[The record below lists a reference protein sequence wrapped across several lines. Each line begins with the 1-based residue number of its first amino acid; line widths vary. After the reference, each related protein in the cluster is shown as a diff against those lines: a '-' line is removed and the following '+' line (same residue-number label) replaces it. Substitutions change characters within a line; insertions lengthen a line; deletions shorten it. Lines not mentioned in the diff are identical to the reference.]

1 MFRYSILFLLLA
13 SFLPCLNCAAQQ
25 LPAERVIDLSTP
37 DNATLKATFFP
48 SVKPGP
54 GVLLLHQCNRQR
66 KVWDALARQLAAA
79 GINVLT
85 VDLPGFGESSGTP
98 YDKLSPQEAQAQGKK
113 WPADIDVAFQYLTS
127 QPGVR
132 REVIGVGGASCGVDN
147 SIQTARRHPREVKSL
162 VLLSGGT
169 DYSGRQFL
177 RQANQL
183 PVFAAMADDDEFR
196 QTVEIMPW
204 VFSLSSNPGKQFV
217 HYATGGHGADMFAVH
232 PELRGKIVDLYVTTL
247 IKSPGQAPAATP
259 AWVAPPSAEVLNLM
273 EQPGGPAKVAQKL
286 QDARKVD
293 PKAVF
298 FDEANVNFMG
308 YEHLQAG
315 DTKGALE
322 ILKLNA
328 IAFPESPNVYDSL
341 SDLYVATGEK
351 DLARQNASKALEL
364 VASDTKDPEQL
375 RNAIR
380 DSAQQKLKQLGP
392 SPQ

>member
-1 MFRYSILFLLLA
+1 MQSATQGVGRA
-13 SFLPCLNCAAQQ
+13 GAAVGGS
-25 LPAERVIDLSTP
+25 R
-37 DNATLKATFFP
+37 
-48 SVKPGP
+48 
-54 GVLLLHQCNRQR
+54 HQCP
-66 KVWDALARQLAAA
+66 DSGFA
-79 GINVLT
+79 
-85 VDLPGFGESSGTP
+85 GFGESSGTP
-98 YDKLSPQEAQAQGKK
+98 HAKLSPQEAQAQGKK
-113 WPADIDVAFQYLTS
+113 WPPDIDVAFQYLTS

-147 SIQTARRHPREVKSL
+147 SIQTARRHPRQVKSL

-196 QTVEIMPW
+196 PTVEIMPW

-232 PELRGKIVDLYVTTL
+232 PELRGKIVDWYVTTL

-259 AWVAPPSAEVLNLM
+259 AWVAPPSAEVLNLL

-286 QDARKVD
+286 QDARKTD
-293 PKAVF
+293 PKAVL
-298 FDEANVNFMG
+298 FDESTVNIMG

-341 SDLYVATGEK
+341 SDLYLATGE
-351 DLARQNASKALEL
+351 
-364 VASDTKDPEQL
+364 
-375 RNAIR
+375 
-380 DSAQQKLKQLGP
+380 
-392 SPQ
+392 